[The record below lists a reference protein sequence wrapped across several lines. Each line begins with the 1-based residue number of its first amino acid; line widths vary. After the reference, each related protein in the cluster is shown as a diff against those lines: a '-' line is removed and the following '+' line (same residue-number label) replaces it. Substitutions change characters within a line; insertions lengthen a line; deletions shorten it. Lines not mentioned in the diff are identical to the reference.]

1 MAASRTAKTT
11 PQTQRVQFRQPK
23 TGKRAVK
30 EPITSGKRGKAA
42 KPAKPK
48 KSTKPTLTK
57 AAKATRATQAT
68 QSGRS
73 TRSQTKATQSSGST
87 GSKVVV
93 YCRVSTGDQSCERQE
108 RDLLGFAKRAKYRV
122 LKVFK
127 ETASGAKTDRAE
139 RDRVMQLA
147 RERQVEAILVTELT
161 RWGRSTGDLLDTLQ
175 ELDGYGVSLIAQTG
189 LQFDLRSPQGKLFA
203 TLLAALAEFERD
215 LIRERVRSGI
225 AAAKARGVK
234 IGRQKGQRP
243 SDRKAPRVRELRKQ
257 GDSYREIAR
266 KLDLDK
272 NTVMDI
278 LNR

>member
-1 MAASRTAKTT
+1 MAASRTAKST
-11 PQTQRVQFRQPK
+11 PQTRRVQFRHLK
-23 TGKRAVK
+23 TDKRVVK
-30 EPITSGKRGKAA
+30 EPITSGKRGKVA
-42 KPAKPK
+42 KPAKLK
-48 KSTKPTLTK
+48 KSAKPTLTK
-57 AAKATRATQAT
+57 AAKATQAT
-68 QSGRS
+68 QSGQS
-73 TRSQTKATQSSGST
+73 TQA
-87 GSKVVV
+87 KVVV

-108 RDLLGFAKRAKYRV
+108 RDLLGFAKRAKCWV

-147 RERQVEAILVTELT
+147 RERQIEAILVTELT

-189 LQFDLRSPQGKLFA
+189 LQFDLKSPQGKLFA

-257 GDSYREIAR
+257 GHSYREIAR

-272 NTVMDI
+272 NTVMGI